1 MQVINEKNYVDQ
13 AEKVIKALTRMNQ
26 RTKKEELRITT
37 SKIRNILTMT
47 VNVLNEVKEQ
57 RAEDLPDSIAG
68 EISYLRVRIMYEAGR
83 DRDVNDF
90 VKEAKLVEI
99 LQSIGNKKSDYLL
112 FSRYMEALVAFH
124 KYHGGRD

>member
-1 MQVINEKNYVDQ
+1 MQDINEKNYVDQ
-13 AEKVIKALTRMNQ
+13 AEKVIKALTRVNP

-57 RAEDLPDSIAG
+57 RTEELPDSIAG

-83 DRDVNDF
+83 DGDVKDF

-99 LQSIGNKKSDYLL
+99 LQSVGNKKSDYLL
-112 FSRYMEALVAFH
+112 FGRYMEALVAFH